1 MKKIFLALAAV
12 AALAACSKSEAQYDQ
27 DIEIGFAPVVS
38 NRTKAMQTEST
49 FPAESFNVW
58 AWYKQLNPGTAI
70 TSWQTSTEP
79 QQDYIVEK
87 PFAPK
92 GTTGLWGGEASTYFW
107 PKIGSLLFAG
117 YYPTTIAEQVSY
129 TFNSTENVMKIV
141 NYVPGFVTTNGTH
154 EEDLMYFNMTAASYQ
169 NDEVEVTFR
178 HALSWLDVV
187 LVKDENTPDNAKIT
201 VNSVTFKNVIPAG
214 NAVVNNSAIG
224 VQNEI
229 KWTAHGVAKDVVVTD
244 EVGHIL
250 AKGNTTPLTKQPLF
264 IPQAMTTLVVNYTI
278 ASTDG
283 SQFTETKTIPLSG
296 LISGHSAWKPGK
308 KYTYTITIGTTEIL
322 IDPKVDAWEPVEFPI
337 GI

>member
-12 AALAACSKSEAQYDQ
+12 AALAACSKSEATYEKDV
-27 DIEIGFAPVVS
+27 EIGFAPVVS
-38 NRTKAMQTEST
+38 NRTKAMQTTST

-70 TSWQTSTEP
+70 ASWQASTEP

-92 GTTGLWGGEASTYFW
+92 DNGLWGGETSTYFW
-107 PKIGSLLFAG
+107 PKIGSLMFAG

-154 EEDLMYFNMTAASYQ
+154 EEDLMYFNMTPASYQ
-169 NDEVEVTFR
+169 VSDVEVKFR
-178 HALSWLDVV
+178 HALSWLNVV
-187 LVKDENTPDNAKIT
+187 LVKEANTSEAAKIT
-201 VNSVTFKNVIPAG
+201 VNSVTFTDVIPAG
-214 NAVVNNSAIG
+214 NATVNNSAVG

-229 KWTAHGVAKDVVVTD
+229 KWEAHGVAKDVVVTNP
-244 EVGHIL
+244 EGHIL
-250 AKGNTTPLTKQPLF
+250 VKDNTTPLDKQPLF

-283 SQFTETKTIPLSG
+283 SQITETKTLPLSG
-296 LISGHSAWKPGK
+296 LVAGHSAWKPGK

-322 IDPKVDAWEPVEFPI
+322 IDPSVAEWEEVKFPI
-337 GI
+337 AI